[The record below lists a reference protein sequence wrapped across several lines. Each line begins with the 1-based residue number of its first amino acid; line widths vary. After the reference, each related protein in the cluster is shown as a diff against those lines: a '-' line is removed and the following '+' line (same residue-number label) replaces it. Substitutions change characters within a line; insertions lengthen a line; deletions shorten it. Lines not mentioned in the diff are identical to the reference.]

1 MGLDMYA
8 FSTKAKPKTEV
19 DFETKNFEPLEEVH
33 YWRKHPNLHG
43 WMQLLYE
50 SKGGNSPDF
59 NGDNVVL
66 TLNDLEDLEHDIKQN
81 DLPDTSGFFFGESA
95 NNDEENDNDLAFVA
109 KAREAISNGRT
120 VYYTSW
126 W

>member
-8 FSTKAKPKTEV
+8 FSTKAKLKKEV
-19 DFETKNFEPLEEVH
+19 DFDTINVETEEVH

-43 WMQLLYE
+43 WMQSLYE
-50 SKGGNSPDF
+50 SKGGKSDSF

-66 TLNDLEDLEHDIKQN
+66 TNADLDDLEEDIKDGN
-81 DLPDTSGFFFGESA
+81 LPDTAGFFFGNSDG
-95 NNDEENDNDLAFVA
+95 DEVDDDLEFVK
-109 KAREAISNGRT
+109 KAREAIKEGKT

>member
-8 FSTKAKPKTEV
+8 FSTNAKPKTDV
-19 DFETKNFEPLEEVH
+19 DFETKNFKPEEVH

-43 WMQLLYE
+43 WMQNLYNV
-50 SKGGNSPDF
+50 KGGQGRDF
-59 NGDNVVL
+59 NGDCVVL
-66 TLNDLEDLEHDIKQN
+66 DNFDLDNLEHDLEQG
-81 DLPDTSGFFFGESA
+81 DLPDTTGFFFGNSVRDD
-95 NNDEENDNDLAFVA
+95 DELKNDLEFVR
-109 KAREAISNGRT
+109 KARTAIANGKT

>member
-8 FSTKAKPKTEV
+8 LSTKAKLNKEV
-19 DFETKNFEPLEEVH
+19 DFDTINLDTEDVH

-43 WMQLLYE
+43 WMQSLYE
-50 SKGGNSPDF
+50 SKGGKSDSF

-66 TLNDLEDLEHDIKQN
+66 TNADLDDLEEDIKDGN
-81 DLPDTSGFFFGESA
+81 LPDTAGFFFGNS
-95 NNDEENDNDLAFVA
+95 DGEEVDDDLEFVK
-109 KAREAISNGRT
+109 KARQAIKEGKT

>member
-8 FSTKAKPKTEV
+8 FSTKAKLKKEV
-19 DFETKNFEPLEEVH
+19 DFDTINVDVEEVH

-43 WMQLLYE
+43 WMQGLYE
-50 SKGGNSPDF
+50 YKGGKSDSF

-66 TLNDLEDLEHDIKQN
+66 TNADLDQLEYDINSSQ
-81 DLPDTSGFFFGESA
+81 LPETSGFFFGNS
-95 NNDEENDNDLAFVA
+95 DGEEKADDLEFVK
-109 KAREAISNGRT
+109 KARQAIAEGKT

>member
-8 FSTKAKPKTEV
+8 FSTKAELNTEV
-19 DFETKNFEPLEEVH
+19 DFEEINIKPEEIH

-43 WMQLLYE
+43 WMQALYE
-50 SKGGNSPDF
+50 YKGGKSDSF
-59 NGDNVVL
+59 NGDCVVL
-66 TLNDLEDLEHDIKQN
+66 NNIDLDNLENDIKEGN
-81 DLPDTSGFFFGESA
+81 LPDTAGFFFGQS
-95 NNDEENDNDLAFVA
+95 DGEEIEDDLEFVN
-109 KAREAISNGRT
+109 KARTAIAEGKT

>member
-8 FSTKAKPKTEV
+8 VATKAKLNKEV
-19 DFETKNFEPLEEVH
+19 DFDTINVETEDLH

-43 WMQLLYE
+43 WMQSLYE
-50 SKGGNSPDF
+50 SKGGKSDSF
-59 NGDNVVL
+59 NGDCVVL
-66 TLNDLEDLEHDIKQN
+66 TNNDLLDLERDIMDGN
-81 DLPDTSGFFFGESA
+81 LPDTQGFFFGNSDGEEK
-95 NNDEENDNDLAFVA
+95 NDDLDFVR
-109 KAREAISNGRT
+109 KAQEAIKEGKT

>member
-8 FSTKAKPKTEV
+8 FSTKAKLKKEV
-19 DFETKNFEPLEEVH
+19 DFDTINVETEEVH

-43 WMQLLYE
+43 WMQSLYE
-50 SKGGNSPDF
+50 SKGGKSDSF
-59 NGDNVVL
+59 NGDCVVL
-66 TLNDLEDLEHDIKQN
+66 TNADLDDLEEDIKDGN
-81 DLPDTSGFFFGESA
+81 LPDTAGFFFGNSDGFEV
-95 NNDEENDNDLAFVA
+95 DDDLEFVKKA
-109 KAREAISNGRT
+109 KAAIKEGKT

>member
-8 FSTKAKPKTEV
+8 FSTKAILNKEV
-19 DFETKNFEPLEEVH
+19 DFNETNLKPEEIH

-43 WMQLLYE
+43 WMENLYRE
-50 SKGGNSPDF
+50 KGGKGQDF
-59 NGDNVVL
+59 NGDCVIL
-66 TLNDLEDLEHDIKQN
+66 TEADLDSLAEDIIN
-81 DLPDTSGFFFGESA
+81 NNLPNTSGFFFGQS
-95 NNDEENDNDLAFVA
+95 DGEEIQDDLEFITKA
-109 KAREAISNGRT
+109 KKEISEGKT

>member
-8 FSTKAKPKTEV
+8 FSTKAKLKKEV
-19 DFETKNFEPLEEVH
+19 DFDTINVDAEEIH

-43 WMQLLYE
+43 WMQELYE
-50 SKGGNSPDF
+50 SKGGKSDSF

-66 TLNDLEDLEHDIKQN
+66 TNNDLLDLERDIMDGN
-81 DLPDTSGFFFGESA
+81 LPDTAGFFFGNS
-95 NNDEENDNDLAFVA
+95 DGEEKADDLEFVK
-109 KAREAISNGRT
+109 KAMQEIKEGKT

>member
-8 FSTKAKPKTEV
+8 VATKAKLNKEV
-19 DFETKNFEPLEEVH
+19 DFDTINVETEDLH

-43 WMQLLYE
+43 WMQNLYE
-50 SKGGNSPDF
+50 HKGGKSDSF
-59 NGDNVVL
+59 NGDCVVL
-66 TLNDLEDLEHDIKQN
+66 NILDLDALEGDIKN
-81 DLPDTSGFFFGESA
+81 GRLPDTQGFFFGNSDGDEV
-95 NNDEENDNDLAFVA
+95 NDDLEFVN
-109 KAREAISNGRT
+109 KARTALAEGKT

>member
-8 FSTKAKPKTEV
+8 VATKAKLNKEV
-19 DFETKNFEPLEEVH
+19 DFDTINVETEDLH

-43 WMQLLYE
+43 WMQSLYE
-50 SKGGNSPDF
+50 YKGGKSDSF
-59 NGDNVVL
+59 NGDCVVL
-66 TLNDLEDLEHDIKQN
+66 DVLDLDNLEGDIKN
-81 DLPDTSGFFFGESA
+81 GRLPDTSGFFFGQSDGDEV
-95 NNDEENDNDLAFVA
+95 NDDLDFIN
-109 KAREAISNGRT
+109 KARTAIAEGKT